1 MSVSPVVTMGLGSWG
16 TPSLL
21 ITLGYGI
28 GVSSEVPEDFICV
41 ASRYGS
47 TAAMNASGSMA
58 MAAATGSRA
67 AIEATGSRATIT
79 ATGSIPAMTTIG
91 EPC

>member
-41 ASRYGS
+41 ASRYG
-47 TAAMNASGSMA
+47 
-58 MAAATGSRA
+58 ATA
-67 AIEATGSRATIT
+67 AIEATGACPTMT
-79 ATGSIPAMTTIG
+79 ATGSTPSMTTTG